1 MLQSGQASLALIIP
15 GGFARE
21 YARGAAASVQILLD
35 GTNST
40 VAAITRGY
48 ALDILLGIFLK
59 GGQSRGAVAAD
70 ACVARD
76 RHHAFRLLAC
86 RVCAAIARPAIGG
99 YAFLC

>member
-76 RHHAFRLLAC
+76 RLLAC